1 MNLPSARS
9 TAIDSRAVAVAGLSS
24 DFRGLRPM
32 EFSVKTDSSTPAL
45 RVVQV
50 HRGNFGG
57 RRRNHSSSGLTIAGY
72 NPLSLSVAH
81 MIEQP
86 LVHNSAQR
94 KVGGS
99 LPSTQVIFGGHEQ
112 TKCPGLKPGCGTS
125 IPAAVISLRVAQRLE
140 RSSQKSVVPTASGLN
155 AIEPGTAHGSV
166 AEVDGSSPSPQELVG
181 GLRSGLKNRV
191 NASPARKFARTKVRG
206 TESCVACAPAFTFP
220 SVAIIDGHAPNGTCL
235 RLVSH
240 EFTALHQAADA
251 VTGGNSI

>member
-1 MNLPSARS
+1 
-9 TAIDSRAVAVAGLSS
+9 
-24 DFRGLRPM
+24 M

-86 LVHNSAQR
+86 LVQNSAQR

-99 LPSTQVIFGGHEQ
+99 LPSTQVQF
-112 TKCPGLKPGCGTS
+112 
-125 IPAAVISLRVAQRLE
+125 SLRVAQRLE

-155 AIEPGTAHGSV
+155 AIESGTAHGSV

-191 NASPARKFARTKVRG
+191 NASPARQFARTKVRG
-206 TESCVACAPAFTFP
+206 MESCVACAPAFTFP

-240 EFTALHQAADA
+240 EFPALHQAADA